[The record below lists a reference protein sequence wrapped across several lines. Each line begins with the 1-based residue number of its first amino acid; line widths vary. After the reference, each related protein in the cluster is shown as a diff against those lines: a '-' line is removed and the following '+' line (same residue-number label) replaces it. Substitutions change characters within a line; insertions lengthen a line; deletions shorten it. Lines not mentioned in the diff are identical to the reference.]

1 MTLDVTQ
8 KCLRKNKNNKKGIEK
23 MDEIEVEY
31 EIVKMLAEKRW
42 KLQQQLAEVEAAI
55 QKHSHNFEVGKDGL
69 VDVGLGV
76 C

>member
-1 MTLDVTQ
+1 M
-8 KCLRKNKNNKKGIEK
+8 E
-23 MDEIEVEY
+23 EVEVEF

-55 QKHSHNFEVGKDGL
+55 QKHSHNFEVGEDGL
-69 VDVGLGV
+69 VDIGLGV

>member
-1 MTLDVTQ
+1 
-8 KCLRKNKNNKKGIEK
+8 